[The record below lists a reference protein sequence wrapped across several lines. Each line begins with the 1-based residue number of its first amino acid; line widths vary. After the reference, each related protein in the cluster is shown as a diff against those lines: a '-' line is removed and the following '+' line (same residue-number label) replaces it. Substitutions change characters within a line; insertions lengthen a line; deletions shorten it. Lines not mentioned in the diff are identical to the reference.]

1 MNSVPNSKE
10 WKFLWRKEKGSRA
23 GRELAPLPRKP
34 RLSAALKKGVFSSAA
49 SREAKMLPRP
59 PHWRGSD
66 LSEPRPPVHHS
77 RPHLFLRNGRPLTW
91 TIPETRDT
99 SGHFHPHHSHVPL
112 KQALCERGFRD
123 HPHGGSWGCQENS
136 QVAHSSLP
144 GSGVVILL
152 LQVESLARRHEPSS
166 IYKQKNHLQS
176 EILCSNL
183 TYRINYCGGL
193 LAELGPGPP
202 PSPGWAPHSFQS
214 LGAQDTAS

>member
-1 MNSVPNSKE
+1 MNLPLSPGNPGSRQPSK
-10 WKFLWRKEKGSRA
+10 KGSFHLLLLER
-23 GRELAPLPRKP
+23 RRRFHDLQHR
-34 RLSAALKKGVFSSAA
+34 
-49 SREAKMLPRP
+49 
-59 PHWRGSD
+59 RGSD

-112 KQALCERGFRD
+112 KQALCERGPRD
-123 HPHGGSWGCQENS
+123 HPRGGSRGCRENS

-152 LQVESLARRHEPSS
+152 LQVESLARRHESSS

-183 TYRINYCGGL
+183 TYRINYCEGL

-202 PSPGWAPHSFQS
+202 PSPGWASHSFQS